1 MVQKKSSLKEYL
13 ENETQEQKEARFE
26 KKKQTQ
32 RKNNYEKWKIKKAVE
47 YALNREMKM
56 AITDEEGNVVDI
68 KQGTNLELGVTN
80 LMKRLISEETSTNEL
95 VKTFEFVRDTTEGK
109 PTTRVDLDANVT
121 TSVEELLKEVQGEN
135 KY

>member
-1 MVQKKSSLKEYL
+1 MEQKKSPLKEYL